1 MTARSGAVIVCHAC
15 ARAARST
22 RRVRCPVFIRRGA
35 AREKVASMSE
45 ALARILVADD
55 EADLRALLQ
64 RYLSHQG
71 YAVRTVDSAAP
82 LDKLLA
88 RERFDVLVLDVM
100 MPGEDGLSICRRLR
114 AQGETIPIV
123 MLTARGDPLDR
134 IIGLEMGADDYLPK
148 PFNPREL
155 LARIQALVRRQ
166 RVLGAHIGPTP
177 EGATIAFGAHVLRIA
192 ERRLE
197 RGGQDVPLTTGEFAL
212 LQALA
217 LNPNRPLGRDR
228 LMELARGR
236 EHEATD
242 RSVDVQVMR
251 LRKLI
256 EADPA
261 NPRHIQTVWGVG
273 YVFVPEAC
281 ADPVKSK

>member
-1 MTARSGAVIVCHAC
+1 
-15 ARAARST
+15 
-22 RRVRCPVFIRRGA
+22 
-35 AREKVASMSE
+35 MSE

-64 RYLSHQG
+64 RYLSDQG
-71 YAVRTVDSAAP
+71 YSVRCVDSAPP

-100 MPGEDGLSICRRLR
+100 MPGEDGLAICRRLR
-114 AQGETIPIV
+114 AQGETIPIL

-166 RVLGAHIGPTP
+166 RMLGVP
-177 EGATIAFGAHVLRIA
+177 GAAAPAAGSVSFGVHTLHLA

-197 RGGQDVPLTTGEFAL
+197 RRVAGQPQDVPLTSAEFAL

-217 LNPNRPLGRDR
+217 QHPHRPLGRER
-228 LMELARGR
+228 LIELARGR
-236 EHEATD
+236 DHEATD
-242 RSVDVQVMR
+242 RSIDVQVMR
-251 LRKLI
+251 LRRLI

-261 NPRHIQTVWGVG
+261 KPRHIQTVWGVG
-273 YVFVPEAC
+273 YVFVPDGAGER
-281 ADPVKSK
+281 S

>member
-1 MTARSGAVIVCHAC
+1 MDHEAPAPGARRYDRGTMTE
-15 ARAARST
+15 
-22 RRVRCPVFIRRGA
+22 P
-35 AREKVASMSE
+35 
-45 ALARILVADD
+45 LARILVADD

-64 RYLSHQG
+64 RYLSDQG
-71 YAVRTVDSAAP
+71 YAVRTVDGGAP

-166 RVLGAHIGPTP
+166 RMLGAHTGPLP
-177 EGATIAFGAHVLRIA
+177 GDGRVDFGDFTLHLG

-197 RGGQDVPLTTGEFAL
+197 RRVDGAVQEVPLTTGEFTL

-217 LNPNRPLGRDR
+217 QHPNRPLGRDR
-228 LMELARGR
+228 LIELARGR
-236 EHEATD
+236 DHEATD
-242 RSVDVQVMR
+242 RSIDVQVMR
-251 LRKLI
+251 LRRLI

-261 NPRHIQTVWGVG
+261 QPRHIQTVWGVG
-273 YVFVPEAC
+273 YVFVPEGKALGKP
-281 ADPVKSK
+281 A

>member
-1 MTARSGAVIVCHAC
+1 
-15 ARAARST
+15 
-22 RRVRCPVFIRRGA
+22 
-35 AREKVASMSE
+35 MSE

-64 RYLSHQG
+64 RYLTDQG

-166 RVLGAHIGPTP
+166 RMLGAHAGSGAPGPDSVLR
-177 EGATIAFGAHVLRIA
+177 FGAYTLSLA
-192 ERRLE
+192 ERRLQ
-197 RGGQDVPLTTGEFAL
+197 RGDQDVPLTTGEFTL

-217 LNPNRPLGRDR
+217 MNPSRPLGRDR
-228 LMELARGR
+228 LIELARGR
-236 EHEATD
+236 DHEATD
-242 RSVDVQVMR
+242 RSIDVQVMR
-251 LRKLI
+251 LRRLI

-261 NPRHIQTVWGVG
+261 KPRHIQTVWGVG
-273 YVFVPEAC
+273 YVFVPDAPAETRE
-281 ADPVKSK
+281 